1 MTVSEFRGPG
11 LTGAQWEHISGLAS
25 SLDSKQLLWVS
36 GFLAGVEQAATRDVS
51 PLGTAVDASPAP
63 GDAGHPGQR
72 PLTVLY
78 GSETGNSAALATTL
92 AGHAAKRGLTL
103 SLHDMATYKTRQLKD
118 EHDMLI
124 IVSTYGE
131 GDPPQPAAGFFEF
144 VEGRKAPKLPA
155 VRFAVLALG
164 DSTYEHYCEAGKRL
178 DRRLEELGAQ
188 RLKPRVDCDIDYD
201 EAASAWIDDIAA
213 TLGNTSLTGGKSA
226 DGMSSAAL
234 PASTKTQTPAFDK
247 RNPFSA
253 RIIEN
258 IALTGRGSSKET
270 RHIELSLEESGLAFE
285 PGDALGVMPANAPAL
300 VETILIELG
309 LAPQTVIDVKGEPVT
324 LGDALANRF
333 EITTLTPRFLDHW
346 AHLSGADALRRLT
359 LADRA
364 VERTDF
370 AHGHHVIDV
379 IRQFP
384 VKGIDA
390 QHLIAG
396 LRPLAPRLYSIA
408 SSLAVAPDEVHLTVS
423 TVRYTL
429 HGERRSGIASGH
441 FAERGELDARL
452 PVYVQKN
459 PNFRLPADDVPL
471 IMIGAGTGVAP
482 YRAFMQER
490 EARGA
495 GGRSWLVF
503 GERNF
508 RTDFLYQTEWQTL
521 LKDGVLT
528 RMDVAFSRDRHIE
541 DRAKVYVQHRLKEQA
556 RDIFAWLEEGA
567 HVYVCGDANRLAP
580 DVHQALAAVISTEGG
595 LGPAAAE
602 DYLHRLQ
609 QDRRYQRD
617 VY

>member
-11 LTGAQWEHISGLAS
+11 LTEAQWEHISGLAS
-25 SLDSKQLLWVS
+25 SLDSKQLVWVS
-36 GFLAGVEQAATRDVS
+36 GFLAGIEQATTRGTS
-51 PLGTAVDASPAP
+51 PLSTALDASPAP
-63 GDAGHPGQR
+63 GDAGHPAQR
-72 PLTVLY
+72 SLTVLY

-92 AGHAAKRGLTL
+92 AEHAVKRGLTL

-118 EHDMLI
+118 ERDILI

-144 VEGRKAPKLPA
+144 VEGRKAPRLPD

-164 DSTYEHYCEAGKRL
+164 DSTYEQYCEAGKRL

-201 EAASAWIDDIAA
+201 EAANAWIDDIAA
-213 TLGNTSLTGGKSA
+213 TLGSTMPASSTLANGI
-226 DGMSSAAL
+226 SSATL
-234 PASTKTQTPAFDK
+234 PASTNTPAVDK
-247 RNPFSA
+247 HNPFPA

-270 RHIELSLEESGLAFE
+270 RHIELSVEGSGLAFE

-300 VETILIELG
+300 VESILTELG
-309 LAPQTVIDVKGEPVT
+309 LAAQAVVDVKGEPVA
-324 LGDALANRF
+324 LADALASRL

-346 AHLSGADALRRLT
+346 ARLSGADALRRLT
-359 LADRA
+359 SADRA
-364 VERTDF
+364 EERTAF
-370 AHGHHVIDV
+370 ARGHHVIDV

-384 VKGIDA
+384 VKGIEA
-390 QHLIAG
+390 QHLVAG
-396 LRPLAPRLYSIA
+396 LRPLTPRLYSIA

-423 TVRYTL
+423 TVYYTL
-429 HGERRSGIASGH
+429 HGERRFGVASGH
-441 FAERGELDARL
+441 LAKRGELDARL

-495 GGRSWLVF
+495 SGRSWLVF

-528 RMDVAFSRDRHIE
+528 RMDVAFSRDRHVE

-567 HVYVCGDANRLAP
+567 HLYVCGDANRLAP
-580 DVHQALAAVISTEGG
+580 DVHQALAAVVSTEGG